1 MLDEPIEYNDSID
14 ETTVEYYFDLRV
26 DEEIRERDICLGVNE
41 LKSQGIFINDF
52 SIVCPDITADAALNP
67 ALPPGD
73 PCDPPGE
80 ECD

>member
-1 MLDEPIEYNDSID
+1 MHQ
-14 ETTVEYYFDLRV
+14 
-26 DEEIRERDICLGVNE
+26 RERDICLGVNE

-52 SIVCPDITADAALNP
+52 SIVCPDIAADSALNP
-67 ALPPGD
+67 TLPLGD